1 MQSGLPGR
9 QISNDERRSEKITL
23 QWNRGFCVLS
33 KTCMYAKLLMP
44 VILLVVLTACTSAG
58 APAPG
63 ERAEQIFCGAGTLK
77 VCMGFVGSR
86 ILEEQPT
93 CGCY

>member
-1 MQSGLPGR
+1 MEPGLLR
-9 QISNDERRSEKITL
+9 VVEK
-23 QWNRGFCVLS
+23 
-33 KTCMYAKLLMP
+33 CMYAKLLMP
-44 VILLVVLTACTSAG
+44 VILFVVLTACTSAG

-63 ERAEQIFCGAGTLK
+63 ERAEQMFCHAGSLK
-77 VCMGFVGSR
+77 VCMGNVGSR